1 MKQEIIPTYDLRT
14 MIENHQML
22 MVKQAQMI
30 QKEDK
35 FYDYVNCLWELLNSL
50 LMVPIMQYEI

>member
-35 FYDYVNCLWELLNSL
+35 FYD
-50 LMVPIMQYEI
+50 